1 MKPSGIVTLLT
12 DFGLDDAYVGA
23 VKGAILAVHTRTTVI
38 DISHGVRPFA
48 VLQGAFLLDTAWRSF
63 PLGTVHVAVVDPG
76 VGTSRKAIAFRA
88 ADHIFTGPDNG
99 LFTFLTEPI
108 SEMVELAAPPEA
120 APTFHGRDLFG
131 PVAARLAAGTQL
143 AEVGRLRHQE
153 PLRLQDAWA
162 AKVGEAWRAQVL
174 HCDHFGNVISNLPLR
189 ALARIK
195 VVNGS
200 PVRTV
205 ETYDEA
211 EPHELVALMTASI
224 VATKDHGS
232 LVARHTATIA
242 SLGIRIHEAPAGID
256 GSVDTI
262 VDGLFGTGIRLPL
275 REPGPRILSAMNEA
289 GRPIVSID
297 VPSGIDADTGVGAEN
312 AVRAAATVTL
322 AAPKAGL
329 RRAQNSGRVFVA
341 DIGMPATLFSA
352 ERTEIEAIYRAGSL
366 VELSD
371 SELT

>member
-1 MKPSGIVTLLT
+1 MSWPILHWNQAATVSSEVLRQADVRARDEFGIEPQQLMEIAGWQVARFV
-12 DFGLDDAYVGA
+12 D
-23 VKGAILAVHTRTTVI
+23 
-38 DISHGVRPFA
+38 
-48 VLQGAFLLDTAWRSF
+48 AFLDGAR
-63 PLGTVHVAVVDPG
+63 GKHVLVVAG
-76 VGTSRKAIAFRA
+76 SGN
-88 ADHIFTGPDNG
+88 NG
-99 LFTFLTEPI
+99 GDAL
-108 SEMVELAAPPEA
+108 
-120 APTFHGRDLFG
+120 
-131 PVAARLAAGTQL
+131 VAARFLYQRG
-143 AEVGRLRHQE
+143 
-153 PLRLQDAWA
+153 
-162 AKVGEAWRAQVL
+162 
-174 HCDHFGNVISNLPLR
+174 
-189 ALARIK
+189 AL
-195 VVNGS
+195 V
-200 PVRTV
+200 
-205 ETYDEA
+205 
-211 EPHELVALMTASI
+211 TASI
-224 VATKDHGS
+224 VATKDQGS

-341 DIGMPATLFSA
+341 DIGIPATLFSA

-371 SELT
+371 PELT

>member
-1 MKPSGIVTLLT
+1 VSWPILHWNQAATVSSEVLRQADVRARDEFGIEPQQLMEIAGWQVARFV
-12 DFGLDDAYVGA
+12 D
-23 VKGAILAVHTRTTVI
+23 
-38 DISHGVRPFA
+38 
-48 VLQGAFLLDTAWRSF
+48 AFLDGAR
-63 PLGTVHVAVVDPG
+63 GKHVLVVAG
-76 VGTSRKAIAFRA
+76 SGN
-88 ADHIFTGPDNG
+88 NG
-99 LFTFLTEPI
+99 GDAL
-108 SEMVELAAPPEA
+108 
-120 APTFHGRDLFG
+120 
-131 PVAARLAAGTQL
+131 VAARFLYQRG
-143 AEVGRLRHQE
+143 
-153 PLRLQDAWA
+153 
-162 AKVGEAWRAQVL
+162 
-174 HCDHFGNVISNLPLR
+174 
-189 ALARIK
+189 AL
-195 VVNGS
+195 V
-200 PVRTV
+200 
-205 ETYDEA
+205 
-211 EPHELVALMTASI
+211 TASI
-224 VATKDHGS
+224 VATKDQGS

-262 VDGLFGTGIRLPL
+262 VDGLF
-275 REPGPRILSAMNEA
+275 ILSAMNEA

-371 SELT
+371 PELT